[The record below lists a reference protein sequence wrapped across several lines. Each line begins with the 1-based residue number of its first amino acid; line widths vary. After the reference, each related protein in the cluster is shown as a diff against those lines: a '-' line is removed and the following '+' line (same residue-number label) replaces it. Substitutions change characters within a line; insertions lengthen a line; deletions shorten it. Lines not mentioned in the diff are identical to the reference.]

1 MAHYAKIN
9 DDNVV
14 ERVEVLD
21 DFYEWSDTGELD
33 ENRAVAT
40 LKKFFGDNTTWKKT
54 SYNNNI
60 RGKFAGVGDVYDPSL
75 DKFVASKPA
84 GMESWVLN
92 TETLQWEPPTR
103 RPPAGGSR
111 GDGDRTWE
119 WNETTKTWDEELQ

>member
-21 DFYEWSDTGELD
+21 AFYEWRDTGEL
-33 ENRAVAT
+33 EANRAVAT

-75 DKFVASKPA
+75 DKFIASKPA

-92 TETLQWEPPTR
+92 TETLQWEPPTPM
-103 RPPAGGSR
+103 PPS
-111 GDGDRTWE
+111 DETRTWQ

>member
-75 DKFVASKPA
+75 DKFIASKPA
-84 GMESWVLN
+84 GMDSWVLN
-92 TETLQWEPPTR
+92 TETLHQEQ
-103 RPPAGGSR
+103 
-111 GDGDRTWE
+111 
-119 WNETTKTWDEELQ
+119 L

>member
-75 DKFVASKPA
+75 DKFIASKPA
-84 GMESWVLN
+84 GMESWFLN
-92 TETLQWEPPTR
+92 TETLQWEPPTPM
-103 RPPAGGSR
+103 PPS
-111 GDGDRTWE
+111 DETRTWQ